1 MNPTA
6 INRSALAAAAAML
19 LALSTGA
26 QAAQPPVSDHQG
38 GRDMFVYVPT
48 HLPPAG
54 SRALVIVLHGGLGNA
69 ARIVGRQSESG
80 LNLDAEADRY
90 GFVVA
95 YLNGTPVTRM
105 GGQMLGWNAGG
116 GCCGQS
122 AANNIDDDGYIAG
135 AVAYLAQKYGV
146 DAHRVFGIGHS
157 NGAMM
162 AQRLVCETHV
172 LAAAV
177 AISGPLNLDTDHCP
191 DAAGARILAI
201 HGADDRNV
209 PIAGG
214 QGTEGL
220 SRTAYSSEDGSR
232 RTFVESGAAYT
243 LEIVPG
249 ADHKLD
255 HIEAVM
261 VQTDGV
267 TIAEKA
273 AQFFGL
279 AGPTP

>member
-1 MNPTA
+1 MTATA
-6 INRSALAAAAAML
+6 IRRWATAILALIALSLPGALAA
-19 LALSTGA
+19 
-26 QAAQPPVSDHQG
+26 QPITDHQG
-38 GRDMFVYVPT
+38 GRDMFVYVPAT
-48 HLPPAG
+48 LPAAG
-54 SRALVIVLHGGLGNA
+54 ARALVIVLHGGLGNA

-80 LNLDAEADRY
+80 LNLDTEADKD

-146 DAHRVFGIGHS
+146 DPHRVFGIGHS

-191 DAAGARILAI
+191 DAEGARILAI

-209 PIAGG
+209 PLGGGRGIGVAGVPF
-214 QGTEGL
+214 
-220 SRTAYSSEDGSR
+220 SSEAR
-232 RTFVESGAAYT
+232 AKQVMTASGASYT
-243 LEIVPG
+243 LDIVPG
-249 ADHKLD
+249 ADHKLEN
-255 HIEAVM
+255 IETALQ
-261 VQTDGV
+261 QTEGV

-273 AQFFGL
+273 ARFFGI
-279 AGPTP
+279 AR

>member
-38 GRDMFVYVPT
+38 GRDLFVYVPT

-80 LNLDAEADRY
+80 LNLDAEADRD

-95 YLNGTPVTRM
+95 YLDGTPVTRM

-209 PIAGG
+209 PLGGGRGIGVAGVPF
-214 QGTEGL
+214 
-220 SRTAYSSEDGSR
+220 SSEAR
-232 RTFVESGAAYT
+232 AQQVMTASGATYT
-243 LEIVPG
+243 LDIVPG
-249 ADHKLD
+249 ADHKLEN
-255 HIEAVM
+255 IEAALQ
-261 VQTDGV
+261 QTEGV
-267 TIAEKA
+267 SIAEKA
-273 AQFFGL
+273 ARFFGL
-279 AGPTP
+279 AL

>member
-80 LNLDAEADRY
+80 LNLDAEADRD

-122 AANNIDDDGYIAG
+122 AANNIDDDGYITG

-209 PIAGG
+209 PLGGGRGVGVAGV
-214 QGTEGL
+214 
-220 SRTAYSSEDGSR
+220 SFSSEAR
-232 RTFVESGAAYT
+232 AQQVMTASGATYT
-243 LEIVPG
+243 LDIVPG
-249 ADHKLD
+249 ADHKLEN
-255 HIEAVM
+255 IEAALQ
-261 VQTDGV
+261 QTEGV
-267 TIAEKA
+267 SIAEKA
-273 AQFFGL
+273 ARFFGL
-279 AGPTP
+279 AR